1 MGSLDAENTDAQEQ
15 ALYQPASLKNIGM
28 ADASLLS
35 PLKSPLRSPLQSAAA
50 QNTLHSPSNIRP
62 GLMKRRVSRLSM
74 SPGFAV
80 TKVAGPCL
88 PPICIYSP
96 TTLLILLFHVCK

>member
-1 MGSLDAENTDAQEQ
+1 MGSLDAENSDAQGQ
-15 ALYQPASLKNIGM
+15 GLHQPASLRSTGK

-50 QNTLHSPSNIRP
+50 QNTLQSPSNIRP

-74 SPGFAV
+74 PSEFAM
-80 TKVAGPCL
+80 TEAAGPRLTALC
-88 PPICIYSP
+88 
-96 TTLLILLFHVCK
+96 V